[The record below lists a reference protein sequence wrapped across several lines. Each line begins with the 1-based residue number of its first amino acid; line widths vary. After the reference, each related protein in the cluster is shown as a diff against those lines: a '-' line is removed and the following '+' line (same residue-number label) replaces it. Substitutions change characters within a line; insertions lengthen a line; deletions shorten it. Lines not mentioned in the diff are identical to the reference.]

1 MEPSAQ
7 IEKKKYWLNVLMW
20 VVGVGITILA
30 GYTSVTFTSGARE
43 QRLVNVEVKIEKLE
57 KEIEFSRSH
66 YVTREELRDR
76 LDWQTRTLE
85 GIQRDVRALR
95 GKTE

>member
-1 MEPSAQ
+1 
-7 IEKKKYWLNVLMW
+7 MW
-20 VVGVGITILA
+20 AVGIGLTMLA

-43 QRLVNVEVKIEKLE
+43 QRLINVEVKIDKMEKD
-57 KEIEFSRSH
+57 IEFSRNH

-95 GKTE
+95 GKGGE